1 MEALLGRQ
9 LQGKNGRKV
18 STSSALGQADCI
30 GIYFSAHWCPP
41 CRGFTPR
48 LAAIYEKLKSSG
60 KKFEVVF
67 VSSDRE
73 QSGFD
78 EYYGEMPWLALP
90 FSDRDRNSQLS
101 SQFGVSGIPTL
112 VLMDKDGTVITDNGT
127 SAVLSQ
133 PDGGFI
139 PPEKNTNELII
150 YGRDGCG
157 MCSHFKSQ
165 LESEGIDYRM
175 VSCDDAAGNTEMWAK
190 CAASNITGSVGL
202 PVVDVYGET
211 SIRPSIADVKARMSL
226 MGKPLP
232 KKAKPAAKPAAPS
245 RGGGGGGGM
254 SMQEQMDADVARIQE
269 EMKGSGKSL
278 AGVAVSSVTRGN
290 VCTTE
295 TTFTFSDG
303 STRVETKTV
312 TRG

>member
-1 MEALLGRQ
+1 MEAILGRQ
-9 LQGKNGRKV
+9 LQGKNGRV
-18 STSSALGQADCI
+18 STSQLGQADCI
-30 GIYFSAHWCPP
+30 GLYFSAHWCPP

-48 LAAIYEKLKSSG
+48 LAGIYNQVKAAG

-67 VSSDRE
+67 VSSDRD

-90 FSDRDRNSQLS
+90 FADRDQKNKLS
-101 SQFGVSGIPTL
+101 SKFGVSGIPTL
-112 VLMDKDGTVITDNGT
+112 VLMDSDGNVITDNGT

-139 PPEKNTNELII
+139 PRNDPPGVAELVI

-165 LESEGIDYRM
+165 LQSEGIEYRM
-175 VSCDDAAGNTEMWAK
+175 VDCDTDDGNSEMWRK
-190 CAASNITGSVGL
+190 CAESNITGSVGL

-211 SIRPSIADVKARMSL
+211 SIRPSVDDVKARMSL

-232 KKAKPAAKPAAPS
+232 NKPKPAARAAAAPS
-245 RGGGGGGGM
+245 GGGGGGND
-254 SMQEQMDADVARIQE
+254 MQAQMDADIARIQAE
-269 EMKGSGKSL
+269 LAGTGKSL
-278 AGVAVSSVTRGN
+278 AGVAVSQSTLGN

-295 TTFTFSDG
+295 TTFTMSDG